1 VFPAALMGASMNSR
15 LGSVCSTVLALGAF
29 VLACDGGGGP
39 SARPTGT
46 AGSGGAVAGG
56 AGGAGGDAPATAG
69 APGLAG
75 MSGDAGTGGTSAG
88 SDGGSAGASA
98 AGAGSAGAAG
108 ASSDGG
114 AGAGASDAGTGAAG
128 AGTGTGGAGANTGP
142 RAVMYLPNWA
152 GSFSMWATKIDF
164 AKMTHLLLAFGTVN
178 SGTNDW
184 SLGAPDAD
192 VKALAAAA
200 HAAHVKILVSIGGAD
215 DDIGIINRYATASNI
230 APLVANLDALV
241 TRLDLDGVDVDLER
255 GNDMTS
261 SGNFAAFAA
270 QLVSTLR
277 PEGKLVT
284 AALAQYIVEDAGSG
298 DPVVKK
304 WLAAFDFINLM
315 IYSTNMSTYTKE
327 LTWWTT
333 NEGVSKDKL
342 TWGVEFT
349 SQLTAAMAKQLTT
362 ASKAYGGVMIW
373 EYSQSTEPTL
383 WPAIQSS
390 L

>member
-1 VFPAALMGASMNSR
+1 
-15 LGSVCSTVLALGAF
+15 
-29 VLACDGGGGP
+29 
-39 SARPTGT
+39 
-46 AGSGGAVAGG
+46 
-56 AGGAGGDAPATAG
+56 
-69 APGLAG
+69 
-75 MSGDAGTGGTSAG
+75 
-88 SDGGSAGASA
+88 
-98 AGAGSAGAAG
+98 
-108 ASSDGG
+108 
-114 AGAGASDAGTGAAG
+114 
-128 AGTGTGGAGANTGP
+128 
-142 RAVMYLPNWA
+142 MYLPNWA
-152 GSFSMWATKIDF
+152 GSFSTWATKIDF

-178 SGTNDW
+178 SGTNNW
-184 SLGAPDAD
+184 SVGASDDD
-192 VKALAAAA
+192 VKTLAAAA

-215 DDIGIINRYATASNI
+215 DDIGIINRYQTASNI
-230 APLVANLDALV
+230 GPLVANLDALV

-284 AALAQYIVEDAGSG
+284 AALAQYIVEDAGSS

-315 IYSTNMSTYTKE
+315 IYSTNMSAYTKE
-327 LTWWTT
+327 LAWWTT
-333 NEGVSKDKL
+333 TEGLPKGEL
-342 TWGVEFT
+342 TWGVELT
-349 SQLTAAMAKQLTT
+349 SQLTVDMAKQLTT
-362 ASKAYGGVMIW
+362 ASKAYGGVMVW

>member
-1 VFPAALMGASMNSR
+1 MNSR
-15 LGSVCSTVLALGAF
+15 LGSILSTVVTLGVF
-29 VLACDGGGGP
+29 VFACDGGGGR
-39 SARPTGT
+39 SAGSTGAAGGGGSGAPVAGAGGGAPGT
-46 AGSGGAVAGG
+46 AGGPGLGGTMGTAGAGGAFAGSGGAAAGASGGGAGAGAAGAPNDVDAGTGAADAAGG
-56 AGGAGGDAPATAG
+56 AGGAGGAVTNA
-69 APGLAG
+69 
-75 MSGDAGTGGTSAG
+75 
-88 SDGGSAGASA
+88 
-98 AGAGSAGAAG
+98 
-108 ASSDGG
+108 
-114 AGAGASDAGTGAAG
+114 
-128 AGTGTGGAGANTGP
+128 GP

-164 AKMTHLLLAFGTVN
+164 TKMTHLLLAFGTVN

-184 SLGAPDAD
+184 SLGAPDND
-192 VKALAAAA
+192 VKTLAAAA

-215 DDIGIINRYATASNI
+215 DDIGIINRYQTAANI
-230 APLVANLDALV
+230 GPLVANLDALV

-277 PEGKLVT
+277 PEGRLVT
-284 AALAQYIVEDAGSG
+284 AALAQYIIEDAGSS

-333 NEGVSKDKL
+333 NEGMPKDEL

-349 SQLTAAMAKQLTT
+349 SQLTADMAKQLTT
-362 ASKAYGGVMIW
+362 ASKAYGGVMVW
-373 EYSQSTEPTL
+373 EYSQSTESTL